1 MTSTDW
7 SGSAS
12 SAATQSPL
20 MMVSSQPLL
29 RGERET
35 SASERTDGILYSLI
49 RLLGTERDDA
59 MVTEDGYQRLKALE
73 KKPKPSREGTATV
86 NSSDVE

>member
-1 MTSTDW
+1 M
-7 SGSAS
+7 
-12 SAATQSPL
+12 
-20 MMVSSQPLL
+20 
-29 RGERET
+29 
-35 SASERTDGILYSLI
+35 
-49 RLLGTERDDA
+49 RL